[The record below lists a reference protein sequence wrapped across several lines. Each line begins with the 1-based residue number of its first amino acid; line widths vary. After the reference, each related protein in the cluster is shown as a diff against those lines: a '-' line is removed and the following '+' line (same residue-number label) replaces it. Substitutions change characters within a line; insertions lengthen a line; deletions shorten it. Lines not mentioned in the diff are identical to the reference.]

1 MRTKSKQNYLQ
12 FLYLFMC
19 VNEGK
24 FEGMYKICVSPSQIA
39 ECEQELERLLS
50 VQGERERTD
59 PEEYSLLVE
68 EAGFPS
74 HEV

>member
-1 MRTKSKQNYLQ
+1 
-12 FLYLFMC
+12 
-19 VNEGK
+19 
-24 FEGMYKICVSPSQIA
+24 MYVQVCVSPSQIA
-39 ECEQELERLLS
+39 EYEQELERLLS
-50 VQGERERTD
+50 VQGEREQTD